1 MTGSP
6 VPVFPAVSLR
16 GVHLDLK
23 GFPPEL
29 DRLIELLDVIAA
41 ARYNVLLVEWED
53 MFPWTVDIR
62 FRGETAYSPEQ
73 VKRFHEE
80 AFARGLEII
89 PLVQC
94 LGHME
99 TPLSVP
105 GYESLREVS
114 DRADVLNV
122 LAPGA
127 GDLIARMVD
136 DVLTLCPDVR
146 RFHLGGDE
154 AWTFGT
160 HPDTR
165 TFAEQHGKDRLY
177 LQHVEPV
184 LDRLIAQNIR
194 PILWHDMMV
203 SWTSPQLRR
212 LAEKTDLMVW
222 GYQGHPDR
230 ISPESHGHRRH
241 IDRLAEHG
249 FRLWCAGGFKGCD
262 GLTSDL
268 PVFSA
273 RRENA
278 LAWMDLHQTLGFI
291 GAIATGWSRYYTT
304 SPQCD
309 PIDASLDTLI
319 DLGCIFHDGV
329 PMPGGASGCAAWLHA
344 HGEGERFERCVAALR
359 NLSDART
366 KGWAHIHSLRHILA
380 TGEQGPRRRAGLR
393 TDHPFQFLH
402 LHIQEAHQAADRIR
416 IAFQGRVSPLWVERY
431 LDERIRPMV
440 EELAEI
446 TRRLNEWDASAF

>member
-6 VPVFPAVSLR
+6 VPVSPAVSLR

-29 DRLIELLDVIAA
+29 GRLIELLDVIAA

-73 VKRFHEE
+73 VNRFHKE

-165 TFAEQHGKDRLY
+165 AFAEQHGKDRLY
-177 LQHVEPV
+177 LQHIEPV

-194 PILWHDMMV
+194 P
-203 SWTSPQLRR
+203 
-212 LAEKTDLMVW
+212 
-222 GYQGHPDR
+222 
-230 ISPESHGHRRH
+230 
-241 IDRLAEHG
+241 
-249 FRLWCAGGFKGCD
+249 
-262 GLTSDL
+262 
-268 PVFSA
+268 
-273 RRENA
+273 
-278 LAWMDLHQTLGFI
+278 
-291 GAIATGWSRYYTT
+291 
-304 SPQCD
+304 
-309 PIDASLDTLI
+309 
-319 DLGCIFHDGV
+319 
-329 PMPGGASGCAAWLHA
+329 
-344 HGEGERFERCVAALR
+344 
-359 NLSDART
+359 
-366 KGWAHIHSLRHILA
+366 
-380 TGEQGPRRRAGLR
+380 
-393 TDHPFQFLH
+393 
-402 LHIQEAHQAADRIR
+402 
-416 IAFQGRVSPLWVERY
+416 
-431 LDERIRPMV
+431 MV
-440 EELAEI
+440 EELAGI